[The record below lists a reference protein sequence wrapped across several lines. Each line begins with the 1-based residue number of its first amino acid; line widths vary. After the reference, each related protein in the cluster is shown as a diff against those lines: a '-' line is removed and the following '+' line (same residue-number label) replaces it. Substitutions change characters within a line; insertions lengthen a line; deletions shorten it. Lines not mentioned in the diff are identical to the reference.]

1 MALINDLVPFTDNL
15 KSKEVCDLNPL
26 GPKEIKHL
34 KMQYHLF
41 YLIGPE
47 FLIGHHLGSKSGL
60 LILCDGAISLVWPQ
74 ITSDHTIWG
83 KSHIF
88 VKKNAKFK

>member
-26 GPKEIKHL
+26 GSKEIKHL

-41 YLIGPE
+41 DRTRVSDRTPFGEI
-47 FLIGHHLGSKSGL
+47 IRASD
-60 LILCDGAISLVWPQ
+60 IMRWCDFARLASNHIR
-74 ITSDHTIWG
+74 
-83 KSHIF
+83 SHNLRKIAYICQ
-88 VKKNAKFK
+88 KKC

>member
-41 YLIGPE
+41 DRTRVSDRTPFGEQIRASD
-47 FLIGHHLGSKSGL
+47 IMRW
-60 LILCDGAISLVWPQ
+60 CDFARLAPNHIR
-74 ITSDHTIWG
+74 
-83 KSHIF
+83 SHNLRKI
-88 VKKNAKFK
+88 AYIR

>member
-41 YLIGPE
+41 YRTRVSDRTPFGEQGFGYYVMVRFRSFGL
-47 FLIGHHLGSKSGL
+47 KSH
-60 LILCDGAISLVWPQ
+60 Q
-74 ITSDHTIWG
+74 ITQFEENRIYSL
-83 KSHIF
+83 
-88 VKKNAKFK
+88 KKNAKFK